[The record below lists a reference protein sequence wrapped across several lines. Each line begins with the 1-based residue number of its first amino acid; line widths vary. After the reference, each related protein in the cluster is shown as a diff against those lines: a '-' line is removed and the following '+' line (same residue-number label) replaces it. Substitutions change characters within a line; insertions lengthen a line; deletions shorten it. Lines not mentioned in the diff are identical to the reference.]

1 MDDVQRVTVQEQ
13 DDVLGEQRALRGRAM
28 ARVYGS
34 TGKKRWSRRATA
46 ADLTL
51 IKKIEAEPIPSCVP
65 QALIPWGDLYRKG
78 YHQGITH
85 VHHFYTRSNLIVFA
99 RMRERV
105 ASLRGAPRE
114 GLRFRLA
121 SYTAAPGTITTRLG
135 DKTGQKNTI

>member
-1 MDDVQRVTVQEQ
+1 
-13 DDVLGEQRALRGRAM
+13 M

-85 VHHFYTRSNLIVFA
+85 VHHFYTRRNLIRSEEHTSELQSLMRISYAVFC
-99 RMRERV
+99 
-105 ASLRGAPRE
+105 LKKKKIC
-114 GLRFRLA
+114 
-121 SYTAAPGTITTRLG
+121 ITHQPTNIQQR
-135 DKTGQKNTI
+135 QQ

>member
-51 IKKIEAEPIPSCVP
+51 IKKIAAEPIPSCVP
-65 QALIPWGDLYRKG
+65 QALIPWGDLYPKG
-78 YHQGITH
+78 Y
-85 VHHFYTRSNLIVFA
+85 RSA
-99 RMRERV
+99 KHRD
-105 ASLRGAPRE
+105 GKE
-114 GLRFRLA
+114 GV
-121 SYTAAPGTITTRLG
+121 TTV
-135 DKTGQKNTI
+135 IHSCCP